1 MDMELETQHAVIT
14 GGSGS
19 LGRAIA
25 NVMQAAAWTLAT
37 PDRNEL
43 DVCNKRAVYEYFAR
57 RPVDLLVTAAGM
69 IRDAP
74 LARLTEAAWNET
86 WAVNFNGA
94 AWCADAALPHMLA
107 QGRGHIILISSFSA
121 LQPPVGQAAY
131 ATAKAALL
139 GLVVDLATR
148 HGQANIRVNAVLPGF
163 LETRMTETVSESRRT
178 QIGAAHTLGRFNT
191 CRETA
196 NFIRFLHHALPH
208 TSGQVFQLDSRV
220 GLRGY

>member
-1 MDMELETQHAVIT
+1 MGIETQHAVIT

-25 NVMQAAAWTLAT
+25 TAIQAAPWNIAT

-43 DVCNKRAVYEYFAR
+43 DVRDKTAVYRYFAR
-57 RPVDLLVTAAGM
+57 RPVDLLVAAAGM

-74 LARLTEAAWNET
+74 LARLTEAAWDET
-86 WAVNFNGA
+86 WEVNFNGA
-94 AWCADAALPHMLA
+94 AWCADAVLPHMLA

-121 LQPPVGQAAY
+121 LHPPVGQAAY
-131 ATAKAALL
+131 AAAKAALL

-148 HGQANIRVNAVLPGF
+148 HGRSNIRVNAVLPGF
-163 LETRMTETVSESRRT
+163 LATRMTEAVSESRRA

-220 GLRGY
+220 GSRGF